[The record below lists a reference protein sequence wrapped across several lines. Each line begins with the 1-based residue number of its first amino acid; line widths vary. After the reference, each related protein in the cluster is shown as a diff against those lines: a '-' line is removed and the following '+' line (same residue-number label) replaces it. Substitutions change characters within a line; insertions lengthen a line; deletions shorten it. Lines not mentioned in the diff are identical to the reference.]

1 MKSQFHALLREAI
14 VARRTG
20 ALSGS
25 AIPDA
30 HRADVTQANGR
41 GFSWLLRRGELVTS
55 EFADQSAVPA
65 ALLLL
70 NAPIILKVRW
80 FPMGEASVGDSPP
93 LLPAKQILSLI
104 EVPPTSAQANSNSVA
119 ASAPDSLNE
128 LQGLA
133 LGVFE
138 NFFGGDAQRRL
149 DRIVSSLGSK
159 ANSTELAR
167 ACAKTL
173 EPLLGEGMA
182 RSYFKKFF

>member
-20 ALSGS
+20 ALSGT

-30 HRADVTQANGR
+30 HLAEATQANSR
-41 GFSWLLRRGELVTS
+41 AFSWLLRRGELVTS

-70 NAPIILKVRW
+70 NAPSILKVRW
-80 FPMGEASVGDSPP
+80 FSMGDASVGDSPP
-93 LLPAKQILSLI
+93 LLPTQQILSLI

-119 ASAPDSLNE
+119 ASAPDSNE
-128 LQGLA
+128 LQRLA
-133 LGVFE
+133 LGVFQ
-138 NFFGGDAQRRL
+138 NFFGGDAQLRL
-149 DRIVSSLGSK
+149 DRIVSNLGPK